1 MGSTDEEH
9 KEASAMRRT
18 VYVISIVATLILA
31 SCGSDGAS
39 PTTAQ
44 SNRTDES
51 VSTDETSHPLE
62 GTWHTEFTCREMVG
76 ALEQAGVSKSVSG
89 IVRDTFGLD
98 RRPSETESCI
108 GVDGTAEH
116 TLRFEGGHFALF
128 AGDEL
133 GWEASYDLIDEDTFV
148 TEPPDSVT
156 FDFRIEGD
164 ALYTRIVSPANQAA
178 PYIATWESAP
188 WEREQ

>member
-1 MGSTDEEH
+1 M
-9 KEASAMRRT
+9 KRT
-18 VYVISIVATLILA
+18 VYVFAIVVTVILA

-39 PTTAQ
+39 PTTTQ
-44 SNRTDES
+44 SNRTEEPVSVNES
-51 VSTDETSHPLE
+51 SDPLE
-62 GTWHTEFTCREMVG
+62 GTWHTEITCREMVA
-76 ALEQAGVSKSVSG
+76 ALEQAGVPESVPG
-89 IVRDTFGLD
+89 VVRDEFGLD
-98 RRPSETESCI
+98 QLPSQKESCT
-108 GVDGTAEH
+108 GVDGTAVH
-116 TLRFEGGHFALF
+116 TLRFESGQFALF

-148 TEPPDSVT
+148 TGPPDPVT

-164 ALYTRIVSPANQAA
+164 TLYTRIVNPAKQA